1 MNLGFLI
8 DNRKCIGCHA
18 CTVACKSEHEVP
30 IGVNRTWVKYV
41 EKGSFPDTQ
50 RLFSVLRCNHCEE
63 APCVEICPTGALYYR
78 DNGIVDF
85 DTQRCIA
92 CKSCMQACPYDA
104 LYIDPDDHVA
114 EKCNF
119 CAHRI
124 DVGLE
129 PSCVVVCPEEAIVFG
144 DLENEESNI
153 SQLVKNEPVTV
164 RKAEK
169 GTKPKVYYI
178 DGDKASLD
186 PSSAKPDDQY
196 LWSEQYKG
204 VGHFSHFAEQKTNE
218 KDPKDL
224 LIQLA
229 MEAGAKRE
237 NGNSPDEIVET
248 LKSGDARRVYD
259 SPSKGILWGW
269 EVSAYVWTKAISS
282 GLFFMTFFSKLMG
295 WATFSPA
302 AEINSLWGSLIFL
315 LLTTVLL
322 IKDLDQPRRFLYV
335 ILRPQWTSWLV
346 KGAYGL
352 VGFGGVLT
360 LLILNS
366 YLNLMNLAWLEWV
379 GAALALFSAVY
390 TAFLFA
396 QAKGRDFWQ
405 SHMAPYQMVIHALLA
420 GGAGVALLT
429 GGISTGLA
437 LFMAGLLLLNLG
449 IFAAELTTSR
459 LTDDA
464 RTAAQMILR
473 GRYAAPFWTAIGLT
487 RIIPLIILFVGMMVV
502 PIQISMLVLLA
513 GILVTEHIWI
523 RVPQLIALS

>member
-1 MNLGFLI
+1 
-8 DNRKCIGCHA
+8 
-18 CTVACKSEHEVP
+18 
-30 IGVNRTWVKYV
+30 
-41 EKGSFPDTQ
+41 
-50 RLFSVLRCNHCEE
+50 
-63 APCVEICPTGALYYR
+63 
-78 DNGIVDF
+78 
-85 DTQRCIA
+85 
-92 CKSCMQACPYDA
+92 
-104 LYIDPDDHVA
+104 
-114 EKCNF
+114 
-119 CAHRI
+119 
-124 DVGLE
+124 
-129 PSCVVVCPEEAIVFG
+129 
-144 DLENEESNI
+144 
-153 SQLVKNEPVTV
+153 
-164 RKAEK
+164 
-169 GTKPKVYYI
+169 
-178 DGDKASLD
+178 
-186 PSSAKPDDQY
+186 
-196 LWSEQYKG
+196 
-204 VGHFSHFAEQKTNE
+204 
-218 KDPKDL
+218 
-224 LIQLA
+224 
-229 MEAGAKRE
+229 
-237 NGNSPDEIVET
+237 
-248 LKSGDARRVYD
+248 
-259 SPSKGILWGW
+259 
-269 EVSAYVWTKAISS
+269 
-282 GLFFMTFFSKLMG
+282 MTFFSKLMG
-295 WATFSPA
+295 WATFSSA

-429 GGISTGLA
+429 GEISTGLA

-449 IFAAELTTSR
+449 IFATELTTSR

-473 GRYAAPFWTAIGLT
+473 GRYAVPFWTSIGLT
-487 RIIPLIILFVGMMVV
+487 RVIPLILLFVGVTII
-502 PIQISMLVLLA
+502 PIQIVVLVLLA